1 MNRLVK
7 LYDFRSNKSNN
18 EQRIK
23 QKPTIQVKKFESIVS
38 IGSHKSYFNLERFS
52 KRKCKHTKSGNTL

>member
-1 MNRLVK
+1 MNRLLK

-38 IGSHKSYFNLERFS
+38 IGSHKPYF
-52 KRKCKHTKSGNTL
+52 

>member
-1 MNRLVK
+1 MNRLLK

-23 QKPTIQVKKFESIVS
+23 QKPTIQVKKFENIVS
-38 IGSHKSYFNLERFS
+38 IGSHKSYF
-52 KRKCKHTKSGNTL
+52 